1 LKLLIC
7 IISFIICFPISVFS
21 ESCHLSETQIVLN
34 EIKCFYK
41 CESNKKY
48 FMFNKD
54 EQCPFEINL
63 VKKNSNLNKKTIFPK
78 LYFGF
83 SSSSGSSI
91 GIDLEINN

>member
-1 LKLLIC
+1 MKLLIF
-7 IISFIICFPISVFS
+7 IISFIICFPTSVFS
-21 ESCHLSETQIVLN
+21 ESCHLYETQIILN

-48 FMFNKD
+48 LMFNKD
-54 EQCPFEINL
+54 EHCPLAINFT
-63 VKKNSNLNKKTIFPK
+63 KKNSNLNKKTIFPK

-83 SSSSGSSI
+83 SSSNGSSI